1 MDKEFILE
9 LSKIIA
15 PVIISYI
22 ALLRTRTDLDRFAA
36 SQRAK
41 ELGEPAET
49 FLRKRW
55 YHILKKEKNIK
66 WSLKQLM

>member
-9 LSKIIA
+9 LSKVIA

-22 ALLRTRTDLDRFAA
+22 ALLRTRTDFDRFAA

-41 ELGEPAET
+41 ELGTTVEEQ
-49 FLRKRW
+49 LRKKW
-55 YHILKKEKNIK
+55 YHRIKKARTK
-66 WSLKQLM
+66 